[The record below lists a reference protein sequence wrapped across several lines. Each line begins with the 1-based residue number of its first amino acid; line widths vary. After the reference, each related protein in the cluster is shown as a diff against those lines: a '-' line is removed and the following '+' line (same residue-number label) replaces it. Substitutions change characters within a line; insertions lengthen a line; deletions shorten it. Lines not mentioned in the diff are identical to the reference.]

1 MDDSGAIL
9 CQVSSLKDMLDR
21 VNEEIEENI
30 QITRDIDSEVVKCS
44 EIESGLAFKESELM
58 KMRCAA
64 EFEVNG
70 LIQVATI
77 ASTSVEALEKELS
90 CLRIKREETLKR
102 MTHKRETFI
111 VQCRDFQRDI
121 NKGENQELWK
131 LLSGK
136 EVLENENRNLN
147 TKINSLRNSMSAFVE
162 EMLEE
167 LRTSNSGNTKPFCII
182 CFS

>member
-9 CQVSSLKDMLDR
+9 CQVSCLKDMLDR

-30 QITRDIDSEVVKCS
+30 QTTREIESEVVKCS
-44 EIESGLAFKESELM
+44 EIESGLILRESELM
-58 KMRCAA
+58 KMKCAS

-102 MTHKRETFI
+102 MTHKRNVNI
-111 VQCRDFQRDI
+111 ALNLKYHVYCYYGVL
-121 NKGENQELWK
+121 GE
-131 LLSGK
+131 
-136 EVLENENRNLN
+136 
-147 TKINSLRNSMSAFVE
+147 
-162 EMLEE
+162 
-167 LRTSNSGNTKPFCII
+167 
-182 CFS
+182 